1 MPWTMKLPA
10 RRLALT
16 AVSAALI
23 MVFNTLPLGLPPSMN
38 PLPLRVPSTVVTL
51 IVSILDPWAGAF
63 GALIGHF
70 SYDYMFV
77 GIGATPA
84 LFGCWCY
91 VPFGYLMRRKGG
103 STLWRLILGSAMCIG
118 WVTLTLTLGFWALG
132 VMPVSVAF
140 YLILTSITL
149 TFILS
154 DLIMIPIL
162 PRLRH
167 YIDSISGQPSREKSK
182 IP

>member
-1 MPWTMKLPA
+1 MRLTIRVPA
-10 RRLALT
+10 RTIALT

-51 IVSILDPWAGAF
+51 VVSILDPWAGAF
-63 GALIGHF
+63 GTLIGHF

-77 GIGATPA
+77 GIGAVPA

-154 DLIMIPIL
+154 DLVMIAIL

-167 YIDSISGQPSREKSK
+167 YIDSRTGDRSPKK
-182 IP
+182 I